1 MFSISNIFTG
11 RYKLIKIFSKFHL
24 FILNKFNNK
33 YLNNLLGMP
42 VLILF
47 TIGRKTKKIRSA
59 PLVYFDIDNSY
70 VIVASN
76 GGNPNDPNWFKNLIS
91 KKTVKIKIADEILEC
106 KYELLKN
113 EYRKEVWDKIIKIY
127 PKYVEY
133 QNLSKRIIPL
143 VRLYKI

>member
-47 TIGRKTKKIRSA
+47 TIGRKTQKIRSA

-106 KYELLKN
+106 KYEILKN

-143 VRLYKI
+143 VRLHKI

>member
-33 YLNNLLGMP
+33 YLNNLQGMP

-47 TIGRKTKKIRSA
+47 TIGRKTQKERSA

-70 VIVASN
+70 VIFASN

-91 KKTVKIKIADEILEC
+91 KKSVKIKIADEILEC
-106 KYELLKN
+106 
-113 EYRKEVWDKIIKIY
+113 
-127 PKYVEY
+127 
-133 QNLSKRIIPL
+133 
-143 VRLYKI
+143 

>member
-1 MFSISNIFTG
+1 M
-11 RYKLIKIFSKFHL
+11 

-33 YLNNLLGMP
+33 YLNNLQGMP

-47 TIGRKTKKIRSA
+47 TIGRKTQKERSA

-91 KKTVKIKIADEILEC
+91 KKSVKIKIADEILEC
-106 KYELLKN
+106 KYEILKN

-133 QNLSKRIIPL
+133 QDLSKRMIPL

>member
-11 RYKLIKIFSKFHL
+11 RYKLIKIFSKFDF

-33 YLNNLLGMP
+33 YLNNLQGMP

-47 TIGRKTKKIRSA
+47 TIGRKTQKERSA

-106 KYELLKN
+106 KYEILKN

-133 QNLSKRIIPL
+133 QDLSKRMIPL

>member
-33 YLNNLLGMP
+33 YLNNLQGMP

-47 TIGRKTKKIRSA
+47 TIGRKTQKERSA

-76 GGNPNDPNWFKNLIS
+76 GGNPTDPNWFKNLIS
-91 KKTVKIKIADEILEC
+91 KKSVKIKIADEILEC
-106 KYELLKN
+106 KYEILKN

-133 QNLSKRIIPL
+133 QDLSKRMIPL

>member
-106 KYELLKN
+106 KYEILKN

>member
-1 MFSISNIFTG
+1 MLNISNIFTG
-11 RYKLIKIFSKFHL
+11 RYKLIKIFSKLHL

-47 TIGRKTKKIRSA
+47 TIGRKTKKERSA

-91 KKTVKIKIADEILEC
+91 KKTVKIKIADDILEC
-106 KYELLKN
+106 KYEILKN

>member
-1 MFSISNIFTG
+1 MLNISNIFTG
-11 RYKLIKIFSKFHL
+11 RYKLIKIFSKLHL

-47 TIGRKTKKIRSA
+47 TIGRKTKKERSA

-91 KKTVKIKIADEILEC
+91 KKTVKIKIADDILEC
-106 KYELLKN
+106 KYEILNN

-133 QNLSKRIIPL
+133 QNLSNRIIPL

>member
-33 YLNNLLGMP
+33 YLNNLQGMP

-47 TIGRKTKKIRSA
+47 TIGRKTQKERSA

-106 KYELLKN
+106 KYEILKN
-113 EYRKEVWDKIIKIY
+113 ENRKEVWDKIIKIY

-143 VRLYKI
+143 VRLHKI

>member
-33 YLNNLLGMP
+33 YLNNLQGMP

-47 TIGRKTKKIRSA
+47 TIGRKTQKERSA

-106 KYELLKN
+106 KYEILKN

>member
-33 YLNNLLGMP
+33 YLNNLQGMP

-106 KYELLKN
+106 KYEILKN

>member
-1 MFSISNIFTG
+1 MLNISNIFTG
-11 RYKLIKIFSKFHL
+11 RYKLIKIFSKLHL

-47 TIGRKTKKIRSA
+47 TIGRKTKKERSA

-91 KKTVKIKIADEILEC
+91 KKTVKIKIADDILEC
-106 KYELLKN
+106 KYEILNN
-113 EYRKEVWDKIIKIY
+113 EYRKEVWNKIIKIY

-133 QNLSKRIIPL
+133 QNLSNRIIPL

>member
-33 YLNNLLGMP
+33 YLNNLQGMP

-47 TIGRKTKKIRSA
+47 TIGRKTQKERSA

-91 KKTVKIKIADEILEC
+91 KKSVKIKIADEILEC
-106 KYELLKN
+106 KYEILKN

-133 QNLSKRIIPL
+133 QDLSKRMIPL

>member
-33 YLNNLLGMP
+33 YLNNLQGMP

-47 TIGRKTKKIRSA
+47 TIGRKTQKERSA

-91 KKTVKIKIADEILEC
+91 KKTVKIKIAHEILEC
-106 KYELLKN
+106 KYEILKN

-133 QNLSKRIIPL
+133 QDLSKRMIPL

>member
-106 KYELLKN
+106 KYEILKN

-133 QNLSKRIIPL
+133 QDLSKRMIPL

>member
-47 TIGRKTKKIRSA
+47 TIGRKTQKIRSA

>member
-33 YLNNLLGMP
+33 YLNNLQGMP

-47 TIGRKTKKIRSA
+47 TIGRKTQKERSA

-91 KKTVKIKIADEILEC
+91 KKSVKIKIADEILEC
-106 KYELLKN
+106 KYEILKN

-133 QNLSKRIIPL
+133 KDLSKRMIPL

>member
-47 TIGRKTKKIRSA
+47 TIGRKTQKIRSA

-106 KYELLKN
+106 KYEILKN

-133 QNLSKRIIPL
+133 QDLSKRMIPL

>member
-33 YLNNLLGMP
+33 YLNNLQGMP

-47 TIGRKTKKIRSA
+47 TIGRKTQKERSA

-76 GGNPNDPNWFKNLIS
+76 GGNPNDPNCFKNLIS

-106 KYELLKN
+106 KYEILKN

-133 QNLSKRIIPL
+133 QDLSKRMIPL

>member
-106 KYELLKN
+106 KYEILKN

-143 VRLYKI
+143 VRLHKI

>member
-11 RYKLIKIFSKFHL
+11 RYKLIKIFSKLHL

-47 TIGRKTKKIRSA
+47 TIGRKTKKERSA

-91 KKTVKIKIADEILEC
+91 KKTVKIKIAYDILEC
-106 KYELLKN
+106 KYEILNN
-113 EYRKEVWDKIIKIY
+113 EYRKEVWNKIIKIY

-133 QNLSKRIIPL
+133 QNLSNRIIPL

>member
-1 MFSISNIFTG
+1 MLNISNIFTG
-11 RYKLIKIFSKFHL
+11 RYKLIKIFSKLHL

-47 TIGRKTKKIRSA
+47 TIGRKTKKERSA

-91 KKTVKIKIADEILEC
+91 KKTVKIKIADDILEC
-106 KYELLKN
+106 KYEILNN
-113 EYRKEVWDKIIKIY
+113 EYRKEVWNKIIKIY

-133 QNLSKRIIPL
+133 QNLSNRMIPL

>member
-33 YLNNLLGMP
+33 YLNNLQGMP

-47 TIGRKTKKIRSA
+47 TIGRKTQKERSA

-106 KYELLKN
+106 KYEILKN

-127 PKYVEY
+127 QKYVEY
-133 QNLSKRIIPL
+133 QDLSKRMIPL

>member
-33 YLNNLLGMP
+33 YLNNLQGMP

-47 TIGRKTKKIRSA
+47 TIGRKTQKERSA

-106 KYELLKN
+106 KYEILKN

-133 QNLSKRIIPL
+133 QDLSKRMIPL